1 MHSTKGAIVP
11 AMPMRRAPAAVTAV
25 VAGSL
30 IAGCLTPPASP
41 TPVPTSA
48 STSVAPSTSAPMPA
62 SASPSG
68 QAVEPTR
75 RPSLTSA
82 ALREAVTVEAVVEH
96 LRALQSVSDLHG
108 GTRASGTPG
117 FEQSVAYV
125 ADALAA
131 AGYVVEETSVDADGV
146 PSTNVVAERAGT
158 ETDGEVVMLGAHL
171 DSAAVG
177 PGINDNGSGVAVVLA
192 TAEALGTL
200 PAPSRTVR
208 FAFWGA
214 EEGASFGSAA
224 YVAALTQTERE
235 RIAAYLNFDMVGSPN
250 PLRLVYA
257 EASAAAG
264 SDALTD
270 VFAAYFA
277 SVDLA
282 WEPIDLG
289 GDSDHGPFAD
299 AGIPTGGLFSGGI
312 EPVTPQQAATFGAIA
327 GQPADSCSHAA
338 CDTLENTSGA
348 SLDEMAD
355 AVAHGVATLGGA
367 E

>member
-11 AMPMRRAPAAVTAV
+11 AMPMRRAPGAVTAV

-30 IAGCLTPPASP
+30 IAGCLTLPAAPTPASNP
-41 TPVPTSA
+41 A
-48 STSVAPSTSAPMPA
+48 SVAPSASAPVPA
-62 SASPSG
+62 SSSPSG
-68 QAVEPTR
+68 RTVAPTPQ
-75 RPSLTSA
+75 PSLTSA
-82 ALREAVTVEAVVEH
+82 ALREAVSVEAVVEH
-96 LRALQSVSDLHG
+96 LRALQSISDLHG
-108 GTRASGTPG
+108 GTRATGTPG
-117 FEQSVAYV
+117 FDQSVAYV
-125 ADALAA
+125 AGALSA
-131 AGYVVEETSVDADGV
+131 AGYVVEETPVDADGR

-158 ETDGEVVMLGAHL
+158 ETDGDVVMLGAHL
-171 DSAAVG
+171 DSAAAG

-192 TAEALGTL
+192 TAEALAAA

-224 YVAALTQTERE
+224 YVAALAPTERE
-235 RIAAYLNFDMVGSPN
+235 RIAAYLNFDMIGSPN

-299 AGIPTGGLFSGGI
+299 VGIPTGGLFSGGI
-312 EPVTPQQAATFGAIA
+312 EPVTAPQAATFGATA
-327 GQPADSCSHAA
+327 GQAADPCSHAA
-338 CDTLENTSGA
+338 CDTLENTSSA

-355 AVAHGVATLGGA
+355 AVAHAVATLGGA
-367 E
+367 K

>member
-1 MHSTKGAIVP
+1 MHSTKGGIVS

-25 VAGSL
+25 IAGSL
-30 IAGCLTPPASP
+30 IAGCLTLPTSP
-41 TPVPTSA
+41 TPAPTSA
-48 STSVAPSTSAPMPA
+48 SVSPSASAPMPA
-62 SASPSG
+62 SASASG
-68 QAVEPTR
+68 GAVQPTPQ
-75 RPSLTSA
+75 PSLTSA
-82 ALREAVTVEAVVEH
+82 ALREAITVEAVLEH
-96 LRALQSVSDLHG
+96 LRALQSISDLHG
-108 GTRASGTPG
+108 GTRATGTPG
-117 FEQSVAYV
+117 FDESVAYV
-125 ADALAA
+125 AGTLAA

-146 PSTNVVAERAGT
+146 TSTNVVAERAGT

-171 DSAAVG
+171 DSAAAG

-200 PAPSRTVR
+200 PAASRTVR

-224 YVAALTQTERE
+224 YVAALTQAERK
-235 RIAAYLNFDMVGSPN
+235 RIAAYLNFDMIGSPN

-312 EPVTPQQAATFGAIA
+312 EPVTAGQAATFGAIA
-327 GQPADSCSHAA
+327 GQPADPCSHAA
-338 CDTLENTSGA
+338 CDTVENTSGA

-355 AVAHGVATLGGA
+355 AVAHAVATLGRA